1 MDAVAYLTYLKEKK
15 ISKNAPP
22 KLLIE
27 KVIFF
32 RQTKTN
38 NSPPYTG
45 LKRNIKMSSLR

>member
-32 RQTKTN
+32 RQTKTIIHHH
-38 NSPPYTG
+38 TQA
-45 LKRNIKMSSLR
+45 LKEILK